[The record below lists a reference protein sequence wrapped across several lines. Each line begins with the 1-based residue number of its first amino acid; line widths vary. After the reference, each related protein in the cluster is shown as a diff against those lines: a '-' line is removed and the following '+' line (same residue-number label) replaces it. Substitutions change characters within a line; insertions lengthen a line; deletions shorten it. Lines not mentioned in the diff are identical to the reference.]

1 MMVLDKVKLDKVEG
15 DLVSL
20 RGDVGAE
27 TWKI

>member
-1 MMVLDKVKLDKVEG
+1 MVLDKVKLDKVEG